1 MAQFPPTQTVHY
13 LLLNLIGVAQ
23 LLNLLH
29 LAEVA
34 ELADAPDSKSG
45 ARKGVRVRVPPSVLR
60 CNAVS
65 ERVSA
70 DVGHITLDDSTA
82 SLEHAEGTSPGLAGV
97 SN

>member
-45 ARKGVRVRVPPSVLR
+45 ARKGVRVRVPPSVLSGIAL
-60 CNAVS
+60 CL
-65 ERVSA
+65 SA
-70 DVGHITLDDSTA
+70 LSVTV
-82 SLEHAEGTSPGLAGV
+82 E
-97 SN
+97 